1 MNKSVILS
9 MAFAAVMSFCSLAAN
24 AQSLSPSTKWHWNK
38 GKIMIES
45 PERPA
50 GQKDVLGLALPKMK
64 TVRVG
69 FVGLGMRGPSAV
81 EDFCL
86 IPGVE
91 IVALCDYVEARA
103 AKQNERLRKHGLAP
117 AAVYYGEK
125 GYEDLCRRNDID
137 LVYIATDWEHHAVVA
152 KCAMENGKNVADEVP
167 SAMNLEECWQL
178 IDLAEQKQLNCM
190 ILENCCYDWFE
201 MRTLNMAQHGVF
213 GEILHAQGAYI
224 HNLDEF
230 WDYYWK
236 NPNGSDPEQL
246 GWRLKYNRENRGDIY
261 ATHGLGPVAQL
272 LDIHRGDRMATL
284 VAMDTKSVHGKE
296 LVEAKTGKPCDDF
309 RNGDHTTTLI
319 RTANK
324 KVIELQHDV
333 MNPQPYNRLY
343 QLTGSRG
350 FANKYPVEG
359 YALDSKQLAA
369 SGVQPQ
375 VDNLSTHS
383 FMPEAE
389 KQALE
394 AKYDH
399 PILKKFGKLA
409 KEVGGHGGMDFIM
422 TARLVYC
429 LQNGLPLDMD
439 VYDLAEWC
447 SIAELGALSMDNDCA
462 PVAFPDF
469 TRGLWN
475 KFKGYRHAYATP
487 EEEAQT
493 EAVANK
499 FTKAYK
505 EATAKLKLWTLY
517 DNVQNAKTDAAKK
530 KAQTQLDKAVVK
542 AKNHAAKLCAL

>member
-103 AKQNERLRKHGLAP
+103 AKQNETLRKHGLAP
-117 AAVYYGEK
+117 AAVYYGEM

-394 AKYDH
+394 AKYEH

-475 KFKGYRHAYATP
+475 KFKGYKHAYATP

-493 EAVANK
+493 EAAANK

-505 EATAKLKLWTLY
+505 EATAKLKLWTIY
-517 DNVQNAKTDAAKK
+517 DSVQNAKTDAAKK
-530 KAQTQLDKAVVK
+530 KAQTQLDKAVAK
-542 AKNHAAKLCAL
+542 AKNHAAKLCTL

>member
-103 AKQNERLRKHGLAP
+103 TKQNETLRKHGLAP

-475 KFKGYRHAYATP
+475 KFKGYKHAYATP

-493 EAVANK
+493 EAAANK

-530 KAQTQLDKAVVK
+530 KAQTQLDKAVAK
-542 AKNHAAKLCAL
+542 AKKHAAKLCAL

>member
-9 MAFAAVMSFCSLAAN
+9 MAFAAVMAFCSLAAN

-103 AKQNERLRKHGLAP
+103 TKQNETLRKHGLAP

-475 KFKGYRHAYATP
+475 KFKGYKHAYATP

-493 EAVANK
+493 EAAANK

-530 KAQTQLDKAVVK
+530 KAQTQLDKAVAK
-542 AKNHAAKLCAL
+542 AKKYAAKLCAL

>member
-103 AKQNERLRKHGLAP
+103 AKQNETLRKHGLAP

-152 KCAMENGKNVADEVP
+152 KFAMENGKNVADEVP

-493 EAVANK
+493 EAAANK

-530 KAQTQLDKAVVK
+530 KAKTQLDKAVVK